1 MSSRR
6 RMGATLWVLCL
17 LTFPAQLLAA
27 AQWPEPYSWQGNLIS
42 DLGVTGCGIYDAGTR
57 VERYICSPAHLLAN
71 GATVANGLLLAAGAV
86 LLWSSWPRPRTGKV
100 AMAFLALGGLLVAV
114 VGVLPW
120 DVEPDGHNAAALAQA
135 VVQWAGMLILAVTL
149 RGSTAGRWAGA
160 LTMACVVLSAVGFVL
175 FVGAVGGG
183 PSAPLGLGLTE
194 RLAFDTLT
202 VWGAALGLMVLAMP
216 GALRGGSGPFHG
228 KPQLA
233 AR

>member
-1 MSSRR
+1 MTGRR
-6 RMGATLWVLCL
+6 RAGATAWVLCL
-17 LTFPAQLLAA
+17 LTFPAQALAA
-27 AQWPEPYSWQGNLIS
+27 AQWPEPYSWRGNLIS
-42 DLGVTGCGIYDAGTR
+42 DLGVTGCGIFDAGTR

-86 LLWSSWPRPRTGKV
+86 LLWSSWPVLRAGKV
-100 AMAFLALGGLLVAV
+100 AMAFLALGGFLVAV

-120 DVEPDGHNAAALAQA
+120 DVEPDGHNAAALAQV
-135 VVQWAGMLILAVTL
+135 VVQWAGMLILAAAL
-149 RGSTAGRWAGA
+149 RGSTAGRWAGS
-160 LTMACVVLSAVGFVL
+160 LTLACVVLSAVGFVL

-216 GALRGGSGPFHG
+216 GARRGGSGPFHG